1 MGVLQFDKNR
11 CVWIVNNL
19 SADDLQTVQEVWG
32 EDKILFSSFS
42 LQKRKKHRI
51 RSISMLVTK

>member
-11 CVWIVNNL
+11 CVWILNNL

-32 EDKILFSSFS
+32 EDKILFSSFL

-51 RSISMLVTK
+51 CWL